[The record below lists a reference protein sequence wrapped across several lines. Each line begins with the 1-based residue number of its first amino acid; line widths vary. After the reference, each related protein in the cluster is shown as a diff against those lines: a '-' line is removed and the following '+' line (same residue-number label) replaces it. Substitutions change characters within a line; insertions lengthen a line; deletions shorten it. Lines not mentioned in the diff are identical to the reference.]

1 MVFCVF
7 IFIFCLEPT
16 LGKDT
21 WMRASS
27 ATVMVFFSK
36 LPFWK
41 LLDHNYV
48 QTSCSRIARHIE
60 KSILQ
65 EIPQLKIL
73 WTWIKLCANTFIKTW
88 ANIMKRKST
97 KVPWKLSLTKKHDP
111 ARQRTFY
118 QSRWYFIYYYK
129 LLFLSNKPSF

>member
-1 MVFCVF
+1 MLFRVF
-7 IFIFCLEPT
+7 ISIFCLEPT

-21 WMRASS
+21 SMRASS

-36 LPFWK
+36 VQFWK

-60 KSILQ
+60 KSIFQ
-65 EIPQLKIL
+65 EIPLLKIL
-73 WTWIKLCANTFIKTW
+73 WTWIKICANTFVETW
-88 ANIMKRKST
+88 AKIMKQKS
-97 KVPWKLSLTKKHDP
+97 KRCHGNYHLQKKHDP
-111 ARQRTFY
+111 ARQRTFI
-118 QSRWYFIYYYK
+118 YFIYYYK